1 MFEGKCAI
9 VTGGSSGIGLAT
21 AELLARKGADI
32 GLVAR
37 DSGRLQDAREA
48 ILKVNPA
55 VRVETASA
63 DLSDWEQARSAIDDL
78 EARGMPADILINSA
92 GVILPGRFEEMPLDF
107 FRRNMDNGY
116 FSVVHPTRAA
126 VPYMIA
132 RGAGRI
138 VNVSSVAGYIG
149 VYGYT
154 GYSAAK
160 FAVMGFS
167 ESLRCEMKPH
177 GVSVSVV
184 CPPDTETPA
193 LAYEKTLRPPE
204 TDVIAGNVKAVPPGV
219 VAEAIVRGIER
230 NRYLVIPGMENRA
243 YYRLK
248 GLAPGLFF
256 AVFDSQVAKVRRG
269 PRKGA
274 S

>member
-21 AELLARKGADI
+21 AELLANRGAHV

-37 DSGRLQDAREA
+37 DPGRLEAAREA
-48 ILKVNPA
+48 VQAAGRDGTKVEA
-55 VRVETASA
+55 VSA
-63 DLSDWEQARSAIDDL
+63 DLSDPEQAKRAIDDL
-78 EARGMPADILINSA
+78 ASRGLDPDILVNSA

-107 FRRNMDNGY
+107 FERNIDNGF
-116 FSVVHPTRAA
+116 FSIVYPTRAA

-132 RGAGRI
+132 KGAGRI
-138 VNVSSVAGYIG
+138 VNISSVAGYIG

-160 FAVMGFS
+160 YAVMGFS

-177 GVSVSVV
+177 GISVHVV
-184 CPPDTETPA
+184 CPPDTDTPA

-204 TDVIAGNVKAVPPGV
+204 TDVIAGNIKAIPPTA
-219 VAEAIVRGIER
+219 VAEAIVRGLER
-230 NRYLVIPGMENRA
+230 GRYLVIPGFESKA

-248 GLAPGLFF
+248 GLWPGLFF
-256 AVFDSQVAKVRRG
+256 AVFDSQVAKARRSG
-269 PRKGA
+269 
-274 S
+274 